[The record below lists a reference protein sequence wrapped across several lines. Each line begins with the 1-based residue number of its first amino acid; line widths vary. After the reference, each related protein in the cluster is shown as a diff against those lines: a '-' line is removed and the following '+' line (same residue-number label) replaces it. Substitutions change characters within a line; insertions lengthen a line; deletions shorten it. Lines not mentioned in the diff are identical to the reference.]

1 MSVLKY
7 KEYEGTAE
15 LDMERKVCRG
25 KILFLDDLVTYE
37 ADTPAKLEKE
47 FKAAVDDYIETC
59 LSLNREPQK
68 PLKGQFNVRVP
79 PTMHK
84 DAVLRAVADKV
95 KLNEVVV
102 RALGAFLY
110 GGADV
115 NHNINVTVH
124 VPQESMDTLVST
136 GSTKAPQ
143 QWKTIMGTSNYVQ

>member
-37 ADTPAKLEKE
+37 ADTPAKLEEE

-68 PLKGQFNVRVP
+68 P
-79 PTMHK
+79 
-84 DAVLRAVADKV
+84 
-95 KLNEVVV
+95 
-102 RALGAFLY
+102 
-110 GGADV
+110 
-115 NHNINVTVH
+115 
-124 VPQESMDTLVST
+124 
-136 GSTKAPQ
+136 
-143 QWKTIMGTSNYVQ
+143 